1 MPQTLPACRLISAAY
16 GTTVSHLWF
25 LSRIATDINRHNMPS
40 AEASAFRS
48 QYRHSS
54 ISDVSRSPRG
64 SFSASGMGQPGT
76 ATASSLPQ
84 PSGTMSIGSIIEPNM
99 RSDFKSEFS
108 SHAGPSI
115 HELPHGPIGT
125 APRSLHPEL
134 LYGLAPSGDSPLYS
148 SSDSCYSPLSGISD
162 YLQPPAVTQPFYA
175 PDMIQRPQ
183 STSIENCFQP
193 IIQSP
198 MSAGPPTPAWNQQ
211 YDPTAL
217 GFAPEVQCLPPVSD
231 CYEHSSCAKANTLAL
246 ATSIPISLSLMGR
259 CEWIT
264 YLRIERSLTTVL
276 VRPIHRSTQSR
287 RQPLCDH
294 PMTTFYDALLSN
306 FYIARP

>member
-1 MPQTLPACRLISAAY
+1 
-16 GTTVSHLWF
+16 
-25 LSRIATDINRHNMPS
+25 MPS

-48 QYRHSS
+48 QYRQSS

-76 ATASSLPQ
+76 ATAPSLPQ

-175 PDMIQRPQ
+175 QDIIQRPQ
-183 STSIENCFQP
+183 STSLDNCFQP

-198 MSAGPPTPAWNQQ
+198 MSAGPPTPAWNHQ

-231 CYEHSSCAKANTLAL
+231 CHKHNSCARANTFAI
-246 ATSIPISLSLMGR
+246 ATPISISLSLMDR
-259 CEWIT
+259 WEWIT
-264 YLRIERSLTTVL
+264 CLRNERSLTTTMA
-276 VRPIHRSTQSR
+276 RPIHRST
-287 RQPLCDH
+287 
-294 PMTTFYDALLSN
+294 
-306 FYIARP
+306 

>member
-1 MPQTLPACRLISAAY
+1 
-16 GTTVSHLWF
+16 
-25 LSRIATDINRHNMPS
+25 MPS

-48 QYRHSS
+48 QYRQSS

-64 SFSASGMGQPGT
+64 SFSASGIGQPGT
-76 ATASSLPQ
+76 ATAPSLPQ

-175 PDMIQRPQ
+175 QDIIQRSQ
-183 STSIENCFQP
+183 STSLDNGFQP

-198 MSAGPPTPAWNQQ
+198 MSAGPPTPAWNHQ

-217 GFAPEVQCLPPVSD
+217 GFAPEVQCLPTVSN
-231 CYEHSSCAKANTLAL
+231 CHEYNSCARANTMAL
-246 ATSIPISLSLMGR
+246 ATSISISISLMDR
-259 CEWIT
+259 WEWIT
-264 YLRIERSLTTVL
+264 SLRIERSLTTIL
-276 VRPIHRSTQSR
+276 VRPIHEST
-287 RQPLCDH
+287 
-294 PMTTFYDALLSN
+294 
-306 FYIARP
+306 

>member
-1 MPQTLPACRLISAAY
+1 
-16 GTTVSHLWF
+16 
-25 LSRIATDINRHNMPS
+25 
-40 AEASAFRS
+40 
-48 QYRHSS
+48 
-54 ISDVSRSPRG
+54 
-64 SFSASGMGQPGT
+64 
-76 ATASSLPQ
+76 
-84 PSGTMSIGSIIEPNM
+84 MSIGSIIEPNM

-175 PDMIQRPQ
+175 QDIIQRPQ
-183 STSIENCFQP
+183 STSIDTCFQP

-231 CYEHSSCAKANTLAL
+231 CYEQHSCAKANTLAL
-246 ATSIPISLSLMGR
+246 ATSIPISLSLMAR

-264 YLRIERSLTTVL
+264 YLRIERSLTTIL
-276 VRPIHRSTQSR
+276 VRAIHRPTQSQ
-287 RQPLCDH
+287 RQPL
-294 PMTTFYDALLSN
+294 
-306 FYIARP
+306 

>member
-1 MPQTLPACRLISAAY
+1 M
-16 GTTVSHLWF
+16 
-25 LSRIATDINRHNMPS
+25 
-40 AEASAFRS
+40 
-48 QYRHSS
+48 
-54 ISDVSRSPRG
+54 SRSPRG

-108 SHAGPSI
+108 SHAAPSI

-125 APRSLHPEL
+125 APRSLHPEV

-175 PDMIQRPQ
+175 QDIIQRPQ
-183 STSIENCFQP
+183 STSIDNCFQP

-231 CYEHSSCAKANTLAL
+231 CHEQ
-246 ATSIPISLSLMGR
+246 I
-259 CEWIT
+259 
-264 YLRIERSLTTVL
+264 L
-276 VRPIHRSTQSR
+276 VRRLIHW
-287 RQPLCDH
+287 P
-294 PMTTFYDALLSN
+294 
-306 FYIARP
+306 